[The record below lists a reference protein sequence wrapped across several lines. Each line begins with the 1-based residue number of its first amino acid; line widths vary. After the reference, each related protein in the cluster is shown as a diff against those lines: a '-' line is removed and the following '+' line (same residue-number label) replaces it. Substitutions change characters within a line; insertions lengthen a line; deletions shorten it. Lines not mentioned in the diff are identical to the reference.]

1 MKHCILEMKKYSIL
15 KKYKKKPTRV
25 NLDKFIRLVIQAMR
39 MRYIQRVQTEKDYE
53 TQFLD

>member
-39 MRYIQRVQTEKDYE
+39 MRYAQRVQTEKDYE